1 MEIRK
6 FSILYHTLR
15 HLRLIQIRY
24 QLYYRLRKKWWN
36 FRPPVKIPESS
47 PVPLS
52 AGIPSGCSYIG
63 NNAFRF
69 LNIEHHFP
77 EIDWNYEAYGKLWT
91 YNLNYFEYLNQEKIE
106 KAEGLR
112 LIRDFISKQTIHQ
125 DGYEPY
131 PLSLRILYWVKFL
144 GRYQIR
150 DQEIDRQ
157 LYRDLIRLSKSL
169 EYHLLAN
176 HLIENGFGL
185 LFGACHFR
193 DEKMYR
199 MASELIRNELKEQ
212 ILSDGAHYER
222 SPMYHQIILHRV
234 LDSYHLMHTQSWKSD
249 PEFEKLL
256 KSIAEKMLSW
266 IGKMTFLSGEIPC
279 VNDAAPG
286 IAPTTSDLF
295 RWAEQLNLSVPDIP
309 LEASGFR
316 MFRGRRYEML
326 CDAGQITPA
335 YQPGHAHAGHL
346 QFLLHVDKKP
356 VLVDTGISTYE
367 KNERRQ
373 TERSTSSHNTVVVGD
388 ENSSEVWDGFRV
400 ARRAKIKILQDDAC
414 CLEAEHDGYKKQGV
428 IHRRSFHIG
437 KEEIQ
442 ILDTLSPE
450 GRGENHFHLYPG
462 CVIEKQGD
470 FSFLIDQSVCLVF
483 KNAETVRLEE
493 YSFAAGF
500 NQLIP
505 GQKIIVSFAQE
516 MKTSISLIS
525 KESV

>member
-131 PLSLRILYWVKFL
+131 PLSLRILHWVKFL

-150 DQEIDRQ
+150 DPEIDRQ
-157 LYRDLIRLSKSL
+157 LYHDITRLSKSL

-193 DEKMYR
+193 DKKMYR
-199 MASELIRNELKEQ
+199 LATDLITRELTEQ
-212 ILSDGAHYER
+212 IMEDGAHYER
-222 SPMYHQIILHRV
+222 TPMYHQIILQRV
-234 LDSYHLMHTQSWKSD
+234 LDSYYRMRTQSWKSD
-249 PEFEKLL
+249 PDFGERLNRT
-256 KSIAEKMLSW
+256 AEKMLAW
-266 IGKMTFLSGEIPC
+266 MVNMTFSTGEMPR
-279 VNDAAPG
+279 VNDTAPG
-286 IAPTTSDLF
+286 IAPTPDQLI
-295 RWAEQLNLSVPDIP
+295 RWAHQLGIEPVDLP
-309 LEASGFR
+309 LNDSGYRVFR
-316 MFRGRRYEML
+316 VGPFELL
-326 CDAGQITPA
+326 CDAGPVGPA
-335 YQPGHAHAGHL
+335 YQPGHSHADHWKSV
-346 QFLLHVDKKP
+346 LHVDGQP
-356 VLVDTGISTYE
+356 VIVDTGISTYE

-373 TERSTSSHNTVVVGD
+373 VE
-388 ENSSEVWDGFRV
+388 
-400 ARRAKIKILQDDAC
+400 
-414 CLEAEHDGYKKQGV
+414 
-428 IHRRSFHIG
+428 
-437 KEEIQ
+437 
-442 ILDTLSPE
+442 
-450 GRGENHFHLYPG
+450 
-462 CVIEKQGD
+462 
-470 FSFLIDQSVCLVF
+470 
-483 KNAETVRLEE
+483 
-493 YSFAAGF
+493 
-500 NQLIP
+500 
-505 GQKIIVSFAQE
+505 
-516 MKTSISLIS
+516 
-525 KESV
+525 